1 MRLNLQTD
9 FALRTLMH
17 LAVNTDRRV
26 TIAEISDT
34 FGISRNHLMKVALA
48 LSHEG
53 FIATERGRAGGLSLA
68 RAASDIQVGHVV
80 RRMEGNAALVEC
92 FPGGAGGCRIS
103 PTCRLR
109 GALAEALEAFLTSLD
124 SWSIAD
130 LVQGNAPLHD
140 MLGARAAA

>member
-1 MRLNLQTD
+1 MRLNMQTD

-26 TIAEISDT
+26 TISDISET
-34 FGISRNHLMKVALA
+34 FGISKNHLMKVSQALGQ
-48 LSHEG
+48 EG
-53 FIATERGRAGGLSLA
+53 IIATERGRAGGLSLA
-68 RAASDIQVGHVV
+68 HAASDILVGDVV

-109 GALAEALEAFLTSLD
+109 GALAEALDAFFGALD
-124 SWSIAD
+124 SYSIAD
-130 LVQGNAPLHD
+130 LVRGNTSLHD
-140 MLGARAAA
+140 MLTMGESA

>member
-26 TIAEISDT
+26 TISEISAT
-34 FGISRNHLMKVALA
+34 FGISQNHLMKVALA

-53 FIATERGRAGGLSLA
+53 FIVTERGRAGGLSLA
-68 RAASDIQVGHVV
+68 RAASDIKVGLVV

-92 FPGGAGGCRIS
+92 FPGGAGGCRIAQA
-103 PTCRLR
+103 CRLR
-109 GALAEALEAFLTSLD
+109 GALAEALESFFAALD
-124 SWSIAD
+124 SHSVED
-130 LVQGNAPLHD
+130 LVRANAPLLE
-140 MLGARAAA
+140 MLAIAEPA

>member
-17 LAVNTDRRV
+17 LAINTDRRV
-26 TIAEISDT
+26 TISEISDT

-53 FIATERGRAGGLSLA
+53 FIATERGRAGGLRLA
-68 RAASDIQVGHVV
+68 RSASDIQLGHVV
-80 RRMEGNAALVEC
+80 RRMEGNTALVEC

-103 PTCRLR
+103 PACRLR
-109 GALAEALEAFLTSLD
+109 GALAEALEAFFTTLD
-124 SWSIAD
+124 SWSVAD
-130 LVQGNAPLHD
+130 LVRGNAPLQE
-140 MLGARAAA
+140 MLGAGAAA

>member
-9 FALRTLMH
+9 FALRSLMH
-17 LAVNTDRRV
+17 LAINTDRRV
-26 TIAEISDT
+26 TIAEISET

-53 FIATERGRAGGLSLA
+53 FILTERGRAGGLRLA
-68 RAASDIQVGHVV
+68 RAASDIQVGDVV
-80 RRMEGNAALVEC
+80 RRMEGSVALVEC

-109 GALAEALEAFLTSLD
+109 GALAEALEAFFASLD
-124 SWSIAD
+124 TCSIAD
-130 LVQGNAPLHD
+130 LVHD
-140 MLGARAAA
+140 NTALREMLAIGEPA

>member
-26 TIAEISDT
+26 TISEISAT
-34 FGISRNHLMKVALA
+34 FGISQNHLMKVALA

-53 FIATERGRAGGLSLA
+53 FIVTERGRAGGLSLA
-68 RAASDIQVGHVV
+68 RAASDIKVGLVV

-92 FPGGAGGCRIS
+92 FPGGAGGCRIA
-103 PTCRLR
+103 PACRLR
-109 GALAEALEAFLTSLD
+109 GALAEALESFFAALD
-124 SWSIAD
+124 SHSVED
-130 LVQGNAPLHD
+130 LVRANAPLLE
-140 MLGARAAA
+140 MLAIAEPA

>member
-17 LAVNTDRRV
+17 LAINTDRRV
-26 TIAEISDT
+26 TISEISET

-53 FIATERGRAGGLSLA
+53 LVATERGRAGGLSLA
-68 RAASDIQVGHVV
+68 RAASDIPVGDVV

-103 PTCRLR
+103 PACRLR
-109 GALAEALEAFLTSLD
+109 GALAEALEAFFATLD
-124 SWSIAD
+124 SYSIAD
-130 LVQGNAPLHD
+130 LVRSNAPLHD
-140 MLGARAAA
+140 LLAMGEPA

>member
-17 LAVNTDRRV
+17 LAINTDRRV
-26 TIAEISDT
+26 TISEISDT
-34 FGISRNHLMKVALA
+34 FGISRNHLMKVVLA

-53 FIATERGRAGGLSLA
+53 FIATERGRAGGLRLA
-68 RAASDIQVGHVV
+68 RSASDIQLGNVV
-80 RRMEGNAALVEC
+80 RRMEGSTALVEC

-109 GALAEALEAFLTSLD
+109 GALAEALEAFFMTLD
-124 SWSIAD
+124 SWSVAD
-130 LVQGNAPLHD
+130 LVRDNVPLKE
-140 MLGARAAA
+140 MLGAVAAA

>member
-1 MRLNLQTD
+1 MRLNMQTD

-26 TIAEISDT
+26 TISDISET
-34 FGISRNHLMKVALA
+34 FGISKNHLMKVSQALGQ
-48 LSHEG
+48 EG
-53 FIATERGRAGGLSLA
+53 IIATERGRAGGLSLA
-68 RAASDIQVGHVV
+68 HAASDILVGDVV

-109 GALAEALEAFLTSLD
+109 GALAEALDAFFGALD
-124 SWSIAD
+124 SYSIAD
-130 LVQGNAPLHD
+130 LVRGNAPLHD
-140 MLGARAAA
+140 MLTMGESA